1 MTKEDVLALISQ
13 CAEKLGHA
21 PNLTELTEAGNV
33 KRQHIRRLFGSY
45 KRALVACN
53 LERGGPGHQLSM
65 EELFLDWA
73 RVVRQM
79 NKLPSLAEYELMSK
93 YSQGPLTRRYRSWMR
108 VPHGLKQFAEKQGL
122 AEEWKDVMEIVS
134 NSISPGEGRGRTL
147 GSISGS
153 ATALRV
159 PLNTPIY
166 GPLVQSPGL
175 AHGPVN
181 EMGVVFLF
189 GTLAERLGFVV
200 HRVQTE
206 FPDCEAMRNI
216 GDERWQ
222 RVRIEFEY
230 ESRNF
235 LRHMHE
241 ESECDLIIC
250 WRHNWPECPLEVLE
264 LKTAM
269 SFQ

>member
-1 MTKEDVLALISQ
+1 MTKEEAITFIVQ
-13 CAEKLGHA
+13 FGEKLGHA
-21 PNLTELTEAGNV
+21 PTQTELSDDG
-33 KRQHIRRLFGSY
+33 RLGRHQIRRIFGSY
-45 KRALVACN
+45 ARALRACN
-53 LERGGPGHQLSM
+53 LLKGGPGHLLTM
-65 EELFLDWA
+65 EELFVDWA
-73 RVVRQM
+73 TVVRSVK
-79 NKLPSLAEYELMSK
+79 KLPTLADYELLSK
-93 YSQGPLTRRYRSWMR
+93 YSQGPLTRRFRSWMR
-108 VPHGLKQFAEKQGL
+108 VPHGMKIFAEKQGL

-153 ATALRV
+153 ATSLRV
-159 PLNTPIY
+159 PLNAPVY
-166 GPLVQSPGL
+166 GPLIQSPGL

-200 HRVQTE
+200 HRIQTE

-235 LRHMHE
+235 LKHMHE

-264 LKTAM
+264 LKSAV
-269 SFQ
+269 Q

>member
-1 MTKEDVLALISQ
+1 MTKEDVLTLISQ

-33 KRQHIRRLFGSY
+33 KRQHIRRLFGSH
-45 KRALVACN
+45 KRALQACN
-53 LERGGPGHQLSM
+53 LERGGPGHTLTL
-65 EELFLDWA
+65 EELFVDWA
-73 RVVRQM
+73 TVVRRL

-108 VPHGLKQFAEKQGL
+108 VPHGMKQFAEKHGL

-159 PLNTPIY
+159 PLNTPVY